1 MSNEWKSA
9 TISKQSKDKP
19 LSSSSQLESK
29 IWTAKN
35 TNQSPQYAKDFTR
48 GDLSVCTKKG
58 IPKINTVY
66 SNDRMSVDVFV
77 QRDNIRLKYFTKI
90 RRRNVHI
97 ALNGIHIRP
106 QCSQASHCDTVTR
119 VCTFHIER
127 RLGGSTV
134 NNTNDVSHPSS
145 VRHNHRHVNQICH
158 LL

>member
-77 QRDNIRLKYFTKI
+77 QRDNIRLSISQRSVDAMSTSHSMEFTFDHSVRKRLI
-90 RRRNVHI
+90 
-97 ALNGIHIRP
+97 
-106 QCSQASHCDTVTR
+106 VTR